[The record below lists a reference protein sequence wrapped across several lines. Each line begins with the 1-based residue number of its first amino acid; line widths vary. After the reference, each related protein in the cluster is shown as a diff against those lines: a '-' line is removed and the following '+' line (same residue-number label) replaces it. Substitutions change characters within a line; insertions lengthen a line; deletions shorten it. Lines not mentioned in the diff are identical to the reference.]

1 MPGISPAQLCPFIDY
16 NINSELNKFKTANGD
31 VIHNGGAVDVGLLN
45 EKWESIAL
53 VPVNNDQGKG
63 RDEKDEYYLITVSD
77 NDFIT
82 SNGMFYFDPRASI
95 LAN

>member
-1 MPGISPAQLCPFIDY
+1 MPGITPAQLCPFIDY
-16 NINSELNKFKTANGD
+16 NINTELNKFKTANGD
-31 VIHNGGAVDVGLLN
+31 VIHNGGVVDVGLLN

-53 VPVNNDQGKG
+53 VPVNNDQHKG

-82 SNGMFYFDPRASI
+82 NNGTSVLPS
-95 LAN
+95 LN

>member
-1 MPGISPAQLCPFIDY
+1 MPGISPAQVCPFIDY
-16 NINSELNKFKTANGD
+16 NINSELNKFKAANGD
-31 VIHNGGAVDVGLLN
+31 VIHNGGTDNLGLLN

-82 SNGMFYFDPRASI
+82 SNGTFVLRSLTRF
-95 LAN
+95 LG